1 MDRDDILDETARR
14 AGLDSEQAAE
24 RAVLATMTTLGEHVS
39 KGESQQ
45 IAAQLPPEISDAMT
59 SRSTDSP
66 EEFDVDEFV
75 HRVASRQGDD
85 VSEDEAVIHS
95 RAVMATLADA
105 GVRNE
110 LQDAREQLPNEF
122 ATLFETDELQSE

>member
-1 MDRDDILDETARR
+1 MDRDDILDATARR
-14 AGLDSEQAAE
+14 AGLDSQAAAE
-24 RAVLATMTTLGEHVS
+24 RAVIATMTTLGEHVS

-66 EEFDVDEFV
+66 EEFEVDEFV
-75 HRVASRQGDD
+75 QRVASREGGISEGD
-85 VSEDEAVIHS
+85 AAAHT

-122 ATLFETDELQSE
+122 AFLFEIDDLDPD

>member
-14 AGLDSEQAAE
+14 ADLDSERDAQ
-24 RAVLATMTTLGEHVS
+24 RAVLATLTTLGEHVS

-45 IAAQLPPEISDAMT
+45 IAAQLPPEISDATT

-66 EEFDVDEFV
+66 DDFSVDEFV
-75 HRVASRQGDD
+75 GRVASREGDD
-85 VSEDEAVIHS
+85 VSEDEAVVHA

-122 ATLFETDELQSE
+122 ATLFETDELESE

>member
-1 MDRDDILDETARR
+1 MDRDDILDATARR
-14 AGLDSEQAAE
+14 AGLDSQAAAE
-24 RAVLATMTTLGEHVS
+24 RAVIATMTTLGEHVS

-45 IAAQLPPEISDAMT
+45 IAAQLPPELSDAMT

-66 EEFDVDEFV
+66 EEFEVDEFV
-75 HRVASRQGDD
+75 QRVASREGGISEGD
-85 VSEDEAVIHS
+85 AAAHT

-122 ATLFETDELQSE
+122 APLFETDDLDPD